1 MEKIWS
7 VEFIKANPELA
18 KNAIE
23 TLQMLV
29 KDLEEKLNQVDLFS
43 LHQKET

>member
-7 VEFIKANPELA
+7 AEFIKANPELA
-18 KNAIE
+18 ENAIE

-29 KDLEEKLNQVDLFS
+29 KDLEEKLNQVDLCS